1 MSKIKEL
8 EKILKTDV
16 LIEVN
21 NEITAIKKLMTK
33 QKNNSELQDELVYM
47 EDVKK
52 YYDEV
57 IIHIEKNLLKE
68 EEAIQILEDLEG
80 RSFDCNNS
88 EPFDRLCFEVTESF
102 GD

>member
-57 IIHIEKNLLKE
+57 LVHIEKNLLKE
-68 EEAIQILEDLEG
+68 EEAIQILEDLEDM
-80 RSFDCNNS
+80 RAD
-88 EPFDRLCFEVTESF
+88 DDDEV
-102 GD
+102 

>member
-8 EKILKTDV
+8 EKILRTDV

-52 YYDEV
+52 YYDQSTNNNV
-57 IIHIEKNLLKE
+57 YK
-68 EEAIQILEDLEG
+68 
-80 RSFDCNNS
+80 SFFLTSGVEIAFFIVLNN
-88 EPFDRLCFEVTESF
+88 
-102 GD
+102 